1 MFDKHYYIKE
11 DKSVEAARINAKA
24 QAMFSRKLESISEAE
39 IKSKDRVDIS
49 LEEYE
54 RLKRDLQF
62 FREFSDT
69 LNVLFMKMGIPC
81 DVINGIIPESVKVV
95 SCSCD
100 DYSRFLKRFR
110 IEFSVDETA
119 LK

>member
-1 MFDKHYYIKE
+1 MFDRHYYIQDE
-11 DKSVEAARINAKA
+11 RSRVEAARINSLSQEKFTN
-24 QAMFSRKLESISEAE
+24 QLKSISEAE

-54 RLKRDLQF
+54 RLKTDLQF

-69 LNVLFMKMGIPC
+69 LNALFMKMGIPC
-81 DVINGIIPESVKVV
+81 DVINKIIPESVKVA
-95 SCSCD
+95 SCA
-100 DYSRFLKRFR
+100 DYDRFLKHFR
-110 IEFSVDETA
+110 IEFSVDEFA